1 MGTDICRSLGIGGT
15 ISRSLHG
22 HCASSTRIISSHV
35 RTLFPSG
42 RCCTGGIL
50 SGNIREG
57 KWELNLEDVVDSA
70 GAIVGHD
77 WLEAVE
83 FACKELGNHDGHLVL
98 LLYSL
103 LLDVLDGL
111 VDDPWVEGVDH
122 VHHVLLVGQL
132 RLGEL
137 GEVLQHHV
145 LVGHSLEAVP
155 DPLHGELLVVP
166 RS

>member
-1 MGTDICRSLGIGGT
+1 MGTDICCSLGIDGT
-15 ISRSLHG
+15 VSRSSHG
-22 HCASSTRIISSHV
+22 HCASSMRIISSHV
-35 RTLFPSG
+35 RTLFPSD
-42 RCCTGGIL
+42 RCCTGDIL

-77 WLEAVE
+77 GLEAVE
-83 FACKELGNHDGHLVL
+83 FVRKELGNHDGHLVL
-98 LLYSL
+98 LLFSL

-111 VDDPWVEGVDH
+111 VDDPGVEGVNH
-122 VHHVLLVGQL
+122 VNHVLLVGQL

-137 GEVLQHHV
+137 REVLQHHV
-145 LVGHSLEAVP
+145 LVSHSLEAVP
-155 DPLHGELLVVP
+155 DPLHGELLVIP

>member
-1 MGTDICRSLGIGGT
+1 MGTDICCSLGIGGT

-22 HCASSTRIISSHV
+22 HCASSTRINFSHV
-35 RTLFPSG
+35 RTLFPSD
-42 RCCTGGIL
+42 RCCTGDIL
-50 SGNIREG
+50 SGNIREE

-77 WLEAVE
+77 GLEAFE
-83 FACKELGNHDGHLVL
+83 FVSKELRYHDGHLVL
-98 LLYSL
+98 LLFSL

-111 VDDPWVEGVDH
+111 VDDAGVEGVDH
-122 VHHVLLVGQL
+122 IHHVLLVGEL

-145 LVGHSLEAVP
+145 FVSHFLEAVP
-155 DPLHGELLVVP
+155 DPQHGELLVVP